1 MKINVAKK
9 ALTDALALLER
20 VIPTRSSSPTLTALH
35 VAATD
40 TALTLSGTNL
50 EIDAQATVPAEV
62 QEPQPFTVPA
72 HLFAQIVR
80 NLGGEVVTLSLQG
93 NTLTIQAG
101 GSTTNLQTG
110 EQDAYPPL
118 SFPDGDATIFNG
130 PHLHA
135 ALDSVRYAASKEAF
149 QAVFRGVKLEL
160 HRDTA
165 RAVASDGYRIAL
177 CDFLTGGQKPD
188 TALIIPFRSVDEL
201 TRAIAS
207 AETVRVQHRAGQLTV
222 QTDRV
227 KLNIKLLDG
236 EFPDY
241 ERVIPK
247 GIQLTA
253 TLPALALKEAVNR
266 VAVLSDKNANNR
278 IEFLIQDGKLT
289 LTAEG
294 DYGRAQETLEVQ
306 QAGTESAMSLAFN
319 ARHVLDALTPIEG
332 DVRLN
337 FSGSTTPAIF
347 EPVSASGYR
356 AVMVALRV

>member
-1 MKINVAKK
+1 MKITVTKK
-9 ALTDALALLER
+9 ALTDALSLLER
-20 VIPTRSSSPTLTALH
+20 IIPTRSPTLSALH
-35 VAATD
+35 VAATE
-40 TALTLSGTNL
+40 TALTLSGTSL

-62 QEPQPFTVPA
+62 QNPQPFTVPA

-80 NLGGEVVTLSLQG
+80 NLGGELATLTLEG
-93 NTLTIQAG
+93 GTLTIQAG
-101 GSTTNLQTG
+101 GSTASLQTG

-118 SFPDGDATIFNG
+118 TFPDGDSMIFNG

-135 ALDSVRYAASKEAF
+135 ALDSVRYAASKETF

-160 HRDTA
+160 RGDTA

-177 CDFLTGGQKPD
+177 CDFPTGGQKPD

-201 TRAIAS
+201 TRAIAN
-207 AETVRVQHRAGQLTV
+207 AETVRLQHGDGQLTV

-227 KLNIKLLDG
+227 KMNIKLLDG

-241 ERVIPK
+241 QRVIPK
-247 GIQLTA
+247 GFQLTA

-266 VAVLSDKNANNR
+266 VAVLADKNANNR
-278 IEFLIQDGKLT
+278 IEFLVEDGKLT

-306 QAGTESAMSLAFN
+306 QAGTEPAMSLAIN

-332 DVRLN
+332 DVRLS

-347 EPVSASGYR
+347 EPVSATGYR
-356 AVMVALRV
+356 AVMVALRA